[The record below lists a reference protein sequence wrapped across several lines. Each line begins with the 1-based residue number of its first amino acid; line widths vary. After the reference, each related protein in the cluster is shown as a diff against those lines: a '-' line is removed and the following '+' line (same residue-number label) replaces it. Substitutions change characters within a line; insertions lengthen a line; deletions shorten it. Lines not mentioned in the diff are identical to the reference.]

1 MFFNERGRNGPR
13 EVVYI
18 RLGEKKM
25 SIEKM
30 HNCPTLN
37 ILFIEN
43 FVRNSLHAELLSWN
57 VFLVRFPDFNQ
68 KQQICLNFPE
78 IPIKYIQ
85 FPSPSRNWIRSYAE
99 AVTKC
104 SFAIHQIGNPT
115 RSIRDQ
121 ILIGHFGETDI
132 QHFPTFS
139 RRSARLKN
147 QSPDLR
153 LT

>member
-1 MFFNERGRNGPR
+1 M
-13 EVVYI
+13 
-18 RLGEKKM
+18 EKK
-25 SIEKM
+25 
-30 HNCPTLN
+30 CL
-37 ILFIEN
+37 
-43 FVRNSLHAELLSWN
+43 LLSTFSTFQAPLTLLTKSALA
-57 VFLVRFPDFNQ
+57 VIKFFLFRFFDLNQ
-68 KQQICLNFPE
+68 RWQICLNFPE

-85 FPSPSRNWIRSYAE
+85 FPSPWRNWIRSYAE

-139 RRSARLKN
+139 RRPTRLKN
-147 QSPDLR
+147 QFPDLS